1 MSSNIGF
8 GRVRKKVEGP
18 YVTKLNGPH
27 VTIGSE
33 KTGCG
38 GTREFSRR
46 HVAGSNALQQMD
58 LKDRKGWSKD
68 FGFRV

>member
-8 GRVRKKVEGP
+8 GRVRKKFEGP

-33 KTGCG
+33 KTGWWG
-38 GTREFSRR
+38 HAGIFETARSRLQR
-46 HVAGSNALQQMD
+46 VAADGPEGPEGLV
-58 LKDRKGWSKD
+58 KR
-68 FGFRV
+68 FRL